1 MNYCEPQ
8 ILRLWER
15 VIGNR
20 GMSPW
25 DKYLFKI
32 WFSTLFLLHLTPVQ
46 STNQLADLLNP
57 FLLLCTSF
65 ARLNSRSVLT
75 FLTLSLQD
83 WIATLCSFWVTC
95 PYFHLLY
102 TSLFSLSSVRFSLLI
117 HAIFLLLL
125 LDFLI
130 IGIDHKLQV
139 EEWAVDLHLKFGP
152 CFHYTVSNELFF
164 FFWSTSFTSFP
175 RYYLSWWAV
184 SWIGSG
190 VLVCVWV
197 VSLSSS
203 PTLSIALF
211 GCVWDKQGTRETS
224 WRYTDNYYCCSVMC
238 IWSDINWQ

>member
-15 VIGNR
+15 VIGKG

-32 WFSTLFLLHLTPVQ
+32 WFSTLFLLYLTPVQ

-57 FLLLCTSF
+57 FLLLCISF

-95 PYFHLLY
+95 PHFHLLY

-117 HAIFLLLL
+117 HTIFLLLL

-130 IGIDHKLQV
+130 IGIDHKLQISQVLQV

-164 FFWSTSFTSFP
+164 FFLVHIFHIFP
-175 RYYLSWWAV
+175 KILPFLV
-184 SWIGSG
+184 SCFLGW
-190 VLVCVWV
+190 
-197 VSLSSS
+197 
-203 PTLSIALF
+203 
-211 GCVWDKQGTRETS
+211 
-224 WRYTDNYYCCSVMC
+224 
-238 IWSDINWQ
+238 